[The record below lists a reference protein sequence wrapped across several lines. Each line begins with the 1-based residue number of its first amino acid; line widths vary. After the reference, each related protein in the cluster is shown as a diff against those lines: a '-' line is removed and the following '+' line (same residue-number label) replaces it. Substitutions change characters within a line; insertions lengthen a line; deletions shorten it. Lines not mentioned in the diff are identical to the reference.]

1 MNDININITVVVLII
16 TTGELTVKTDEII
29 LKKLAV
35 CISLVLGLPLISHIH
50 NYKTRVVL

>member
-1 MNDININITVVVLII
+1 MNDININIVVVVLII

-35 CISLVLGLPLISHIH
+35 CISLVLGLPLISHITSIWM
-50 NYKTRVVL
+50 N